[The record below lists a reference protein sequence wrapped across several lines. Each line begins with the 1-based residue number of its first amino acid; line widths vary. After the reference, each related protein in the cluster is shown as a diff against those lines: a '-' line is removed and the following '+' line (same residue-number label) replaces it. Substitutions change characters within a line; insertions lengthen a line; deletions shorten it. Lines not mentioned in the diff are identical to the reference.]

1 MKQQHKAIR
10 STEARNSA
18 SRSRLGYWLQWS
30 STGLERA
37 WETFCPVPKSLVSK
51 TQPLSHG
58 RATGWPGS
66 QVSPISMWWGHLAA
80 GKWGGTDSNSRLVYS
95 LKAQNMR
102 KADAK
107 ESTQSDQRSKDELG
121 PDYMEVI
128 KQSGK
133 DFFKSRVKSCRLR
146 K

>member
-1 MKQQHKAIR
+1 
-10 STEARNSA
+10 
-18 SRSRLGYWLQWS
+18 
-30 STGLERA
+30 
-37 WETFCPVPKSLVSK
+37 
-51 TQPLSHG
+51 
-58 RATGWPGS
+58 
-66 QVSPISMWWGHLAA
+66 
-80 GKWGGTDSNSRLVYS
+80 
-95 LKAQNMR
+95 MR

-121 PDYMEVI
+121 PDYMEII